1 MSSIHKNENEKGPSH
16 LPDVLDGFEHINRYW
31 DKTNNMHAA
40 KILPGQY
47 YVTRGPE
54 MIVTVLGS
62 CISACIRDSV
72 AGIGGMNHFMLPL
85 SKDGIDHWR
94 AGDPSAATRYGNYA
108 MEHMIN
114 DILTHGGKRRYLEVK
129 ICGGG
134 RVLKSMQLIDIGKKN
149 IDFVRDYIEMEGLS
163 LLSEDVGDIYPRK
176 VQYIPAIGRMR
187 IKRLR
192 SMHNNTIIDREIN
205 YGHQIEEKPVSGDI
219 ELF

>member
-1 MSSIHKNENEKGPSH
+1 MSLNINNIAA
-16 LPDVLDGFEHINRYW
+16 PDSLRGFEHVNRYW
-31 DKTNNMHAA
+31 DRQLNMYAA
-40 KILPGQY
+40 KILPGEY
-47 YVTRGPE
+47 YVTTQQE
-54 MIVTVLGS
+54 VIVTVLGS

-72 AGIGGMNHFMLPL
+72 AGIGGMNHFMLPM
-85 SKDGIDHWR
+85 SKDGNDHWR
-94 AGDPSAATRYGNYA
+94 ASDPSAATRYGNYA

-134 RVLKSMQLIDIGKKN
+134 RVLKSMQLIDIGQKN
-149 IDFVRDYIEMEGLS
+149 IDFVKDYIATEGLK

-176 VQYIPAIGRMR
+176 VQYTPATGRLR

-192 SMHNNTIIDREIN
+192 SMHNDTIIRRETEYEHN
-205 YGHQIEEKPVSGDI
+205 LERETVSGDV

>member
-1 MSSIHKNENEKGPSH
+1 MSLNINNIAA
-16 LPDVLDGFEHINRYW
+16 PDPLRGFEHVNRYW
-31 DKTNNMHAA
+31 DRQLNMYAA
-40 KILPGQY
+40 KILPGEY
-47 YVTRGPE
+47 YVTTQQE
-54 MIVTVLGS
+54 VIVTVLGS

-72 AGIGGMNHFMLPL
+72 AGIGGMNHFMLPM
-85 SKDGIDHWR
+85 SKDGNDHWR
-94 AGDPSAATRYGNYA
+94 ASDPSAATRYGNYA

-134 RVLKSMQLIDIGKKN
+134 RVLKSMQLIDIGQKN
-149 IDFVRDYIEMEGLS
+149 IDFVKDYIATEGLK

-176 VQYIPAIGRMR
+176 VQYTPATGRLR

-192 SMHNNTIIDREIN
+192 SMHNDTIIRRETEYEHN
-205 YGHQIEEKPVSGDI
+205 LERETVSGDV

>member
-1 MSSIHKNENEKGPSH
+1 MSLNINNIAA
-16 LPDVLDGFEHINRYW
+16 PDPLRGFEHVNRYW
-31 DKTNNMHAA
+31 DKQLKMHAA
-40 KILPGQY
+40 KILPGEY
-47 YVTRGPE
+47 YVTTQPE
-54 MIVTVLGS
+54 VIVTVLGS

-72 AGIGGMNHFMLPL
+72 AGIGGMNHFMLPM
-85 SKDGIDHWR
+85 SKDGNDHWR
-94 AGDPSAATRYGNYA
+94 ASDPSAATRYGNYA

-149 IDFVRDYIEMEGLS
+149 IDFVKDYIATEGLK

-176 VQYIPAIGRMR
+176 VQYTPATGRLR

-192 SMHNNTIIDREIN
+192 SMHNDTIIRRETEYEHN
-205 YGHQIEEKPVSGDI
+205 LERETVSGDV

>member
-1 MSSIHKNENEKGPSH
+1 MSLKHKNYAIEGPSH
-16 LPDVLDGFEHINRYW
+16 LPDVLEGFEHINRYW
-31 DKTNNMHAA
+31 DKHTKMHAV

-62 CISACIRDSV
+62 CVSACIRDTI
-72 AGIGGMNHFMLPL
+72 AGIGGMNHFMLPH

-94 AGDPSAATRYGNYA
+94 ASDPSAATRYGNYA

-114 DILTHGGKRRYLEVK
+114 DILSHGGKRRHLEVK

-134 RVLKSMQLIDIGKKN
+134 RVLWNMKLMDIGQKN
-149 IDFVRDYIEMEGLS
+149 IDFIKDYIWTEGLTIVA
-163 LLSEDVGDIYPRK
+163 EDVGDIYPRK
-176 VQYIPAIGRMR
+176 VQYLPATGSMKIKKLRAMHNDTI
-187 IKRLR
+187 IKRERQYVHDLEQR
-192 SMHNNTIIDREIN
+192 
-205 YGHQIEEKPVSGDI
+205 PVSGDV